1 MVRQDKR
8 KESILTIKQLPLGHA
23 PEILP
28 GVACNVVGKA
38 CTVVEAV
45 DAQLGAL
52 ALLGAVNKPP
62 RIACIAVQFQIELFQ
77 FLFRGDGFQARLS

>member
-8 KESILTIKQLPLGHA
+8 KVSILTVKQLPLRYA
-23 PEILP
+23 PKILP

-45 DAQLGAL
+45 DAQLGAF
-52 ALLGAVNKPP
+52 ALLGAVNELP
-62 RIACIAVQFQIELFQ
+62 RIACIAVQVQM
-77 FLFRGDGFQARLS
+77 